1 MNAAETGTL
10 WGLIVALIPGIRIKL
25 GKPTLNKRQ
34 KRPIAAFIFFWFV
47 TILGFVGAP
56 LIWLSL
62 GRWDAQPGTEEFTV
76 AISGL
81 IFSIVSLGL
90 LGGYPA

>member
-47 TILGFVGAP
+47 TILGFVVHRLFGYLLVAGMP
-56 LIWLSL
+56 NQEQKNLLLQFLASFLVSCLLVCWALSH
-62 GRWDAQPGTEEFTV
+62 
-76 AISGL
+76 
-81 IFSIVSLGL
+81 
-90 LGGYPA
+90 